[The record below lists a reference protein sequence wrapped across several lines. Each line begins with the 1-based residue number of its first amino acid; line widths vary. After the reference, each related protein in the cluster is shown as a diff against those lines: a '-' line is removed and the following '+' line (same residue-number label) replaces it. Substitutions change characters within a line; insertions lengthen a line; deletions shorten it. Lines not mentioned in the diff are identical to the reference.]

1 MEMEARGEQ
10 NEGSKRAM
18 KEKVAQYRK
27 TLVNLRRDYEE
38 TKREEEKA
46 ALLEVNFLDV
56 VFAFF

>member
-1 MEMEARGEQ
+1 
-10 NEGSKRAM
+10 M

>member
-46 ALLEVNFLDV
+46 ICFLS
-56 VFAFF
+56 AQYGIG